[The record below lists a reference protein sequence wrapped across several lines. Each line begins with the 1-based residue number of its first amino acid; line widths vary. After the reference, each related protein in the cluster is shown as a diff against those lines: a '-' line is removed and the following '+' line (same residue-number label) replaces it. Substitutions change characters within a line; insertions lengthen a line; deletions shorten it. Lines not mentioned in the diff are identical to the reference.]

1 MSNTSL
7 VLTVLG
13 RDRPGLVDSLAQVV
27 AEHGGNWV
35 ESRMA
40 HLAGQ
45 FAGILR
51 VEVAVEQ
58 AEPLTTALKNLAG
71 VGLESVVQPDLAAPA
86 EGQPPLVQLSLVGQD
101 RPGIIREVSQVLAAH
116 GVNFEELN
124 TECTNAPNSGQAL
137 FRATAQ
143 LRLPA
148 HISAEALREAV
159 EQVAADMMGDVTL
172 E

>member
-7 VLTVLG
+7 VLTIIG
-13 RDRPGLVDSLAQVV
+13 EDRPGLVDAIAQTV

-51 VEVAVEQ
+51 VEVDQ
-58 AEPLTTALKNLAG
+58 AKSDALRTAIGKLSEG
-71 VGLESVVQPDLAAPA
+71 GLESTVHADAVPSDSW
-86 EGQPPLVQLSLVGQD
+86 GNNSICLSLVGQD
-101 RPGIIREVSQVLAAH
+101 RPGIVREISRVLASH
-116 GVNFEELN
+116 GVNVEELN
-124 TECTNAPNSGQAL
+124 TECKRAPNSGQSL
-137 FRATAQ
+137 FQAEAQ
-143 LRLPA
+143 LRLPEGV
-148 HISAEALREAV
+148 SAEALRAALE
-159 EQVAADMMGDVTL
+159 EVASDMMVDISL